1 MSPFFFE
8 LLRYKTAK
16 LVVANILYLLLT
28 MKILNHKCI
37 IDDENIYLDLHFQS
51 IKVEVGWIERCKDN
65 ISHTPDSTVNE

>member
-1 MSPFFFE
+1 
-8 LLRYKTAK
+8 
-16 LVVANILYLLLT
+16 